1 MIFFLKKN
9 RYLTCGPPGILASL
23 NELLSTVCL
32 AKSNKAS
39 VCLLSLNLSI
49 LEIFFFF
56 LAFLRF
62 LIFFGGIEGQLPLF
76 EELGD
81 GIGGNC
87 GVVDFFG
94 LIFVCFFGG
103 TTIFENVTKTLTY
116 YLLLT

>member
-1 MIFFLKKN
+1 M
-9 RYLTCGPPGILASL
+9 ASL

-56 LAFLRF
+56 LVFLRF
-62 LIFFGGIEGQLPLF
+62 LIFFDGNEGQLPLF
-76 EELGD
+76 EELGV
-81 GIGGNC
+81 GIGGNF
-87 GVVDFFG
+87 GVVDLDFFG

-103 TTIFENVTKTLTY
+103 TTIVENVTKTLTY
-116 YLLLT
+116 YLLVT